1 MSGGVSVIW
10 ELGGEIIILLVS
22 CVKAIRRKAT
32 MKQKVLA
39 FLAIIAG
46 CIPIYLTSGLPYDVN
61 RLTIVGTSYISL
73 ILGSLLAMFI
83 LTPKRFPPNS

>member
-1 MSGGVSVIW
+1 MSGDPIVIW
-10 ELGGEIIILLVS
+10 ELGGEIVILS
-22 CVKAIRRKAT
+22 IASVKTVRSKAPI
-32 MKQKVLA
+32 KQKVLA

-46 CIPIYLTSGLPYDVN
+46 CIPTYLTSGLPYDAN

-83 LTPKRFPPNS
+83 LSPNRFSP